1 MGKLQSLYP
10 LAPQEQIMVKY
21 APIRVKYTSTTMQTD
36 CFLKEL
42 ARMSAKVSPMRSAA
56 FAAITPPPI
65 CRLLALTRAYL
76 PACRRSFRSF
86 LGKAAMWKTAIVC
99 ITLLT
104 AQNLCAAE
112 ETNGWNM
119 VFFVEILL
127 AIAAAVGLAV
137 AVAYIAGCFGN
148 EVEVEEE
155 EVETEED
162 ESISR

>member
-1 MGKLQSLYP
+1 
-10 LAPQEQIMVKY
+10 
-21 APIRVKYTSTTMQTD
+21 
-36 CFLKEL
+36 
-42 ARMSAKVSPMRSAA
+42 
-56 FAAITPPPI
+56 
-65 CRLLALTRAYL
+65 
-76 PACRRSFRSF
+76 
-86 LGKAAMWKTAIVC
+86 MWKTAIVC

-104 AQNLCAAE
+104 AQNLCAA

-137 AVAYIAGCFGN
+137 VVAYIAGCFGN
-148 EVEVEEE
+148 EVEE

>member
-1 MGKLQSLYP
+1 
-10 LAPQEQIMVKY
+10 
-21 APIRVKYTSTTMQTD
+21 
-36 CFLKEL
+36 
-42 ARMSAKVSPMRSAA
+42 MSAKASPMRSAA

-65 CRLLALTRAYL
+65 CRLLAPKRAYL

-86 LGKAAMWKTAIVC
+86 LGKAAIWKTAIVC
-99 ITLLT
+99 ITLLA
-104 AQNLCAAE
+104 AQNICAAE
-112 ETNGWNM
+112 TNGGYM

-148 EVEVEEE
+148 EVEE